1 MLAPATNLGTGLRSA
16 KTEIVRGHWD
26 RVHQFLAGLA
36 TVKTAAHLA
45 ELSGISIS
53 AWHKSMREK
62 RSISSDALV
71 SLLHTEH
78 GWDLLRALM
87 GDAQPRWWLDLKA
100 AAELEQ
106 IKRERDALNKR
117 IEEMEHR

>member
-1 MLAPATNLGTGLRSA
+1 MTLAFANEPRGLRSA

-36 TVKTAAHLA
+36 AVKTAAHLA
-45 ELSGISIS
+45 ELTGISIS
-53 AWHKSMREK
+53 AWHKSLREK
-62 RSISSDALV
+62 RSVSSDALV

-87 GDAQPRWWLDLKA
+87 GDARPRWWIDLKA

-106 IKRERDALNKR
+106 LKAEKAALQRRIDAL
-117 IEEMEHR
+117 EAP